1 MLVIYTRSVVKHGF
15 VSYLK
20 IFSNLY
26 YSVKKQ
32 KLKTTACI
40 AHIFRI
46 HTNLHTKVLQ
56 NSGRG
61 GGQGE
66 RHGNLLCQVLFFERA
81 PHFSRAGASAAYGP
95 RWEL

>member
-20 IFSNLY
+20 IFSNVY
-26 YSVKKQ
+26 YSVKNQ

-46 HTNLHTKVLQ
+46 HINNLHIKVLQ

-61 GGQGE
+61 GRGQGE
-66 RHGNLLCQVLFFERA
+66 RLLCQVLIFERA